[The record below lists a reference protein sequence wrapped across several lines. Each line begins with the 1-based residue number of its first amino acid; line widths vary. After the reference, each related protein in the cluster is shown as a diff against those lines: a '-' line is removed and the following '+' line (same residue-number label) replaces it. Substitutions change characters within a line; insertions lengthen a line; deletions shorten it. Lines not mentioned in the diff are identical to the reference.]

1 MNNFAA
7 GGTAFLLEDPDATD
21 FSDANAI
28 MESPSYRNSKA
39 QWIIFEFGGHF
50 YCDHVPTV
58 VSRLTTRS
66 PVSTKGQPSQ
76 LKGALHW

>member
-1 MNNFAA
+1 MEVALIELYWKLQMNNFAA

-39 QWIIFEFGGHF
+39 QWSIFEFGGLF
-50 YCDHVPTV
+50 FVTM
-58 VSRLTTRS
+58 SL
-66 PVSTKGQPSQ
+66 G
-76 LKGALHW
+76 